1 MKQLVLEEPG
11 RLVMRE
17 VADPVPGP
25 DDIVLEVRSAL
36 TCGTDL
42 KAFRRGHPKFPC
54 PTPFGHEASG
64 VIVAKGAD
72 VRGFDTGD
80 AVMTANSG
88 PCGTCL
94 WCRSDEENLCE
105 TLTDHLVLGAYA
117 DYLLVPA
124 RIWRRNAFLKP
135 EGLSFDLAALL
146 EPLSSV
152 CFGLTKVP
160 TRKIRDDAT
169 VLILGS
175 GPIAMLWLRALQ
187 SHGARRVIVA
197 ARREARLET
206 ARRMGALATVATTT
220 TDLDAVVAEATGGR
234 GCDTVIECTG
244 QVDVWEQAPRHARR
258 GGSVVL
264 FGGCASGTRASFDTA
279 RLHYDGVE
287 LSSPFHF
294 RPRDVAEACRL
305 LGREDLDWSPLVSGT
320 ASLADLPGL
329 FPTLG
334 DAGEMKIAIHPRE
347 SQVPGDPGK
356 RADAGVADTRTDGGV
371 PTSKA

>member
-1 MKQLVLEEPG
+1 MKQIVLEEPG
-11 RLVMRE
+11 RLVVRE
-17 VADPVPGP
+17 VSDPVPGP
-25 DDIVLEVRSAL
+25 DDIVLEVRVAL

-64 VIVAKGAD
+64 VIVAKGAG
-72 VRGFDTGD
+72 VSGFETGD

-88 PCGTCL
+88 PCGQCR

-105 TLTDHLVLGAYA
+105 TLTDELLLGAYA
-117 DYLLVPA
+117 DYLLVPP
-124 RIWRRNAFLKP
+124 RIWRRNAFRKP
-135 EGLSFDLAALL
+135 ENLSFEQAALL

-160 TRKIRDDAT
+160 SRKIRDDAT
-169 VLILGS
+169 VLLLGS

-187 SHGARRVIVA
+187 AHGAGRVIVA
-197 ARREARLET
+197 ARRPARLET
-206 ARRMGALATVATTT
+206 ARRMGALATVATSSG
-220 TDLDAVVAEATGGR
+220 DLDSLVAEATGGR

-244 QVDVWEQAPRHARR
+244 QPDVWEDAPRHARR

-264 FGGCASGTRASFDTA
+264 FGGCASGSRASFDTG

-294 RPRDVAEACRL
+294 RPRDVAEARRL
-305 LGREDLDWSPLVSGT
+305 LCREDLDWSPLVSGH
-320 ASLADLPGL
+320 ASLADLPAL

-347 SQVPGDPGK
+347 PQAPGATARSGTP
-356 RADAGVADTRTDGGV
+356 AS
-371 PTSKA
+371 TS